1 MAWNFDYCASLIRHP
16 DLYGQCLIS
25 EVLQYIIILHLS
37 NTPCNTLDWPVSLP
51 RVRPDR
57 RAGSHLL
64 YMYEEL
70 PHHSVLI
77 CELRNSDANK
87 LSMFKEIFSKLCSRD
102 TSSYGESH
110 LTLKINKFW
119 NIENICNECLFILF
133 AQVRDQ
139 VLRSSHFK
147 ISEY

>member
-1 MAWNFDYCASLIRHP
+1 MLGP
-16 DLYGQCLIS
+16 DGKLAHF
-25 EVLQYIIILHLS
+25 VL
-37 NTPCNTLDWPVSLP
+37 V
-51 RVRPDR
+51 
-57 RAGSHLL
+57 
-64 YMYEEL
+64 YEEL
-70 PHHSVLI
+70 PHHSAST
-77 CELRNSDANK
+77 CKQKHSGANR
-87 LSMFKEIFSKLCSRD
+87 LSILQEIFSKLCLRD

-110 LTLKINKFW
+110 LTSKIYKFW